1 MNYATHLTIC
11 GCDILVTD
19 AHLLDKY
26 ALCFLGDHCRLKI
39 GSHVANMGD
48 ATFVFKIHCLTDIS
62 PTVGI

>member
-48 ATFVFKIHCLTDIS
+48 ATSIV
-62 PTVGI
+62 